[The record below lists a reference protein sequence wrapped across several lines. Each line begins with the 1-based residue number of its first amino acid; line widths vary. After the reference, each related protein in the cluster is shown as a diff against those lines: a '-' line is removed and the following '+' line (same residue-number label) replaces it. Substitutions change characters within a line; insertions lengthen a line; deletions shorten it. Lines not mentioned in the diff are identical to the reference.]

1 MYKLARKILTTQSK
15 KQLYLCKI
23 NFKMVATLERKSRIR
38 VRTIPKIPEALV
50 YEILDGKPFYYKDY
64 KKVLSKKKTFEE
76 IIGCSTLQ
84 AEIRSYI
91 LEILFRNTFFDDYR
105 IYCNEIG
112 NHIDH
117 RNNLSNDIAIFEK
130 SVMTPCKINTK
141 YADVPAKVV
150 VEIDIKADISDP
162 EDSGYVYR
170 KTQKLLDFGTEKV
183 IWVFSLYGK
192 VLIAEQGQDWITRSW
207 DKDVE
212 LLNGHTFNIEKH
224 LRKEGIIQ

>member
-1 MYKLARKILTTQSK
+1 
-15 KQLYLCKI
+15 
-23 NFKMVATLERKSRIR
+23 MVATLERKSRIR

-50 YEILDGKPFYYKDY
+50 YETLDGKPFYYKGY
-64 KKVLSKKKTFEE
+64 KEVLSKKKTLEE
-76 IIGCSTLQ
+76 IMGCSTLQ
-84 AEIRSYI
+84 AELVSYI
-91 LEILFRNTFFDDYR
+91 MKAIFRNAFFDDYR

-130 SVMTPCKINTK
+130 SVMTPDKINTK

-224 LRKEGIIQ
+224 LREEGIIQ

>member
-1 MYKLARKILTTQSK
+1 
-15 KQLYLCKI
+15 
-23 NFKMVATLERKSRIR
+23 MVATLERKSRIR
-38 VRTIPKIPEALV
+38 VRAIPKIPEALV
-50 YEILDGKPFYYKDY
+50 YETLDGKPFYYKGY
-64 KKVLSKKKTFEE
+64 REVLSKKKTLEE
-76 IIGCSTLQ
+76 IMGCSTLQ
-84 AEIRSYI
+84 AELVSYI
-91 LEILFRNTFFDDYR
+91 MEIFFITIKPSSDLYR

-130 SVMTPCKINTK
+130 SVMTPDKINTK

-212 LLNGHTFNIEKH
+212 LLNGYTFNIEKH
-224 LRKEGIIQ
+224 LRQEGIIQ